1 VTGYEWGQQ
10 TEDEVAPGTRERSH
24 GGGSGRQMDLDIFEG
39 QQPVSGMGG
48 EKRRPARLI
57 PRFQV
62 WSEPGDQP
70 CWSIYNKDIP
80 STLFILMDFPKIKT
94 NLKTIEL

>member
-1 VTGYEWGQQ
+1 MG
-10 TEDEVAPGTRERSH
+10 
-24 GGGSGRQMDLDIFEG
+24 LDIFEG

-62 WSEPGDQP
+62 WSAGCAVMSFTNSSGMEVGEQLIMESNSGAALSPQK
-70 CWSIYNKDIP
+70 YTKVLMF
-80 STLFILMDFPKIKT
+80 STVNATFFGKRVFVDVTEEK
-94 NLKTIEL
+94 